1 MVSIA
6 RRSVKSLFFPAG
18 INRSK
23 VRRGE
28 KRMSG
33 NAQLE
38 NKTIEALRHYREALG
53 TIENLEREEACAH
66 RALMIM
72 LTDLDSALLEEGTP
86 SLMRSLFE
94 IGSVAVLRSDEA
106 WTALSEATAKLDLA
120 RLTLAALEQQLG
132 YIPGVSIAPGDPA

>member
-1 MVSIA
+1 VHA
-6 RRSVKSLFFPAG
+6 K
-18 INRSK
+18 
-23 VRRGE
+23 
-28 KRMSG
+28 
-33 NAQLE
+33 LE
-38 NKTIEALRHYREALG
+38 NKTIEALRHYREALA

-120 RLTLAALEQQLG
+120 RLTLAALEQQLA
-132 YIPGVSIAPGDPA
+132 YIPGVSLPREIRPSSENILVQTCWLAYLVRSSPRVLPRWSA